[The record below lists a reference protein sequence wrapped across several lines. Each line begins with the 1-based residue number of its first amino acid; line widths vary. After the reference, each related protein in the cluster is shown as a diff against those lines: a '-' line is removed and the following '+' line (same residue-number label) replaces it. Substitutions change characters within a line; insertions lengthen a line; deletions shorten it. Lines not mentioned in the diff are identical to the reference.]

1 MMDSLLKDPTAHR
14 PGPPEDHDAPT
25 RIMTSEPESS
35 GRASEGWSRLLKRTA
50 TGWYLSLAFHLIAYA
65 IAVLV
70 FGWLGLNV
78 VKERP
83 EFKPHEL
90 KASLD
95 DESRVDELPALQIVS
110 APGTDAADAPQSLQ
124 QLASQ
129 LAMAERGQ
137 METLVTDA
145 RIAAVGSDAAEFG
158 DEEKSPFFRV
168 PESGFAVTKGSFT
181 AWTDPER
188 PAPGEF
194 YQIIIEIRLPDDV
207 ERYRITDDLSG
218 FVTGTDRYRQRLP
231 YDSRSPLAARVTGG
245 AAYQPVTR
253 NMTLKITGK
262 KLQLAVRVP
271 GARRLVKDRIRIK
284 SRKLNEEQE
293 LVLVFGGAE
302 KLPGLKLDEK

>member
-1 MMDSLLKDPTAHR
+1 MMDSLLKDPTPQQSGH
-14 PGPPEDHDAPT
+14 PDAPPGVT
-25 RIMTSEPESS
+25 TTGQESS
-35 GRASEGWSRLLKRTA
+35 VRVATGRSGLLRRTA
-50 TGWYLSLAFHLIAYA
+50 TGWYLSLAFHLVAYV

-70 FGWLGLNV
+70 FSWLGLNAV
-78 VKERP
+78 TERP
-83 EFKPHEL
+83 QFKPTEL

-95 DESRVDELPALQIVS
+95 DETRVDELPALEIVS
-110 APGTDAADAPQSLQ
+110 APGPNTEDAAQSLQ

-129 LAMAERGQ
+129 LAMADRGQ
-137 METLVTDA
+137 LDTLVTDA
-145 RIAAVGSDAAEFG
+145 RIAAVGSDAAESG
-158 DEEKSPFFRV
+158 DQEKSPFFRV

-218 FVTGTDRYRQRLP
+218 FVIGTDDYRQRLP
-231 YDSRSPLAARVTGG
+231 YDSRAPLAARVTGG

-253 NMTLKITGK
+253 NMTIKVTGK

-284 SRKLNEEQE
+284 SRKLKEEQE
-293 LVLVFGGAE
+293 LVLVFGGTAK
-302 KLPGLKLDEK
+302 KLPGLKPAEQ